1 MFKLDIMAVTYLSL
15 ELYFE
20 SSLGVILQLFDSY
33 VFIVLQTLVLSKM
46 HIIVKVSDRSSS
58 EKRQTK

>member
-20 SSLGVILQLFDSY
+20 SSLGVILQLFDSF

-46 HIIVKVSDRSSS
+46 HIIVKVLDRSSS

>member
-20 SSLGVILQLFDSY
+20 SSLGVILQLFDSF

>member
-20 SSLGVILQLFDSY
+20 SSLGVILQLFDSF

-46 HIIVKVSDRSSS
+46 HIIVKVLDRSSS
-58 EKRQTK
+58 GKRQTK

>member
-20 SSLGVILQLFDSY
+20 SSLGVILQLFDSF

-58 EKRQTK
+58 EKRHTK